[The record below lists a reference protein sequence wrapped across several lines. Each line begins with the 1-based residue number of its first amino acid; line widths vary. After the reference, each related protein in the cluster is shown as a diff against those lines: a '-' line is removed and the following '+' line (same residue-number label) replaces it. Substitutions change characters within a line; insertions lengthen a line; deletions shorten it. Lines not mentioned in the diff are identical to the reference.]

1 MRIFTLDTTLRAG
14 ALGDGA
20 SFSIEEKLLIAQ
32 KLDALGIDYIEGGWG
47 SPGTRDEEFFRRA
60 RNLRFRHAHLTA
72 FGCVR
77 GAWTPVEN
85 DSAVRCLVVAGTP
98 TVTLGASCWGLHVL
112 EALRMTEKENLRVI
126 SETVR
131 FLKAQGREVILDAE
145 HFFDGYRANTGFAM
159 RTLEAAKSAGADV
172 LCLCDSNGETVTELL
187 AEICT
192 EVRKRFDGV
201 LGIQTHNDAD
211 LAVASTLAA
220 IDRGFTHV
228 QGSMN
233 GYGERCGNANLC
245 SLIPDLELKLG
256 HTTVGRENLH
266 HLTAVARLVADYA
279 NLPMRSDQPYVG
291 RSAFLRE
298 AGCQLGTVLKD
309 PVTSERTQPEDVGN
323 RARVVWDDLSD
334 TGSIFHLLGLSRLA
348 GVLTSQAQREFLDRV
363 QEMERD
369 GYELE
374 TAGGTLELLAR
385 QAAEPGLRFFDLAGF
400 EVTTKMTSRA
410 QTVTTAK
417 VTVQVQNASYSATA
431 KGTGPLHALD
441 LCLRAA
447 LATFY
452 PQIAGVRLTD
462 YRVRVLEPN
471 KGTAAKVR
479 VAIEWAGGHRRWV
492 TAGVSENVIEASWRA
507 LVDAIRLE
515 LMRLNEQQHGTLAEA
530 LVEDYSWGV

>member
-14 ALGDGA
+14 ALGGGA
-20 SFSIEEKLLIAQ
+20 SFNIDEKLLIAQ
-32 KLDALGIDYIEGGWG
+32 KLDELGIDYIEGGWA
-47 SPGTRDEEFFRRA
+47 SPGTRDEEFFQRA
-60 RNLRFRHAHLTA
+60 RDLRFRHAHLTA
-72 FGCVR
+72 FGSVR
-77 GAWTPVEN
+77 GAGVPIETH
-85 DSAVRCLVVAGTP
+85 SGIRSLVAAGTP
-98 TVTLGASCWGLHVL
+98 TVSLGASSWSLHVF
-112 EALRMTEKENLRVI
+112 EVLRMTEKENLRLI
-126 SETVR
+126 SETVG
-131 FLKAQGREVILDAE
+131 FLKKQGREVILDAE
-145 HFFDGYRANTGFAM
+145 HFFDGYRANSSFAL
-159 RTLEAAKSAGADV
+159 RTLEAAKSAGADI

-187 AEICT
+187 AEICA

-211 LAVASTLAA
+211 LAVANTLAA

-228 QGSMN
+228 QGSIN

-266 HLTAVARLVADYA
+266 HLTAVARLVADCA

-291 RSAFLRE
+291 RSAFMRE
-298 AGCQLGTVLKD
+298 AGCHVGTILKD
-309 PVTSERTQPEDVGN
+309 PVTSERTRPEDVGN

-334 TGSIFHLLGLSRLA
+334 TDSIFHLLGLPRLA
-348 GVLTSQAQREFLDRV
+348 GVLSAQARREFLDRV

-374 TAGGTLELLAR
+374 SAGGTLELLAR
-385 QAAEPGLRFFDLAGF
+385 EAAEPGLRFFEVVGF
-400 EVTTKMTSRA
+400 EVKTEAASKAEAVTS
-410 QTVTTAK
+410 AK
-417 VTVQVQNASYSATA
+417 VTVQVQNAIHSAA
-431 KGTGPLHALD
+431 AEGNGPLHALD

-447 LATFY
+447 LARFY
-452 PQIAGVRLTD
+452 PEIAGVRLTD

-479 VAIEWAGGHRRWV
+479 VAIEWRGGHKRWV

-507 LVDAIRLE
+507 LIDAIRLE
-515 LMRLNEQQHGTLAEA
+515 LMRLSEQHGELAGA
-530 LVEDYSWGV
+530 SAEDYSWGV

>member
-32 KLDALGIDYIEGGWG
+32 KLDALGIDYIEAGWG

-60 RNLRFRHAHLTA
+60 HNVRFEHAHLTA

-77 GAWTPVEN
+77 GAWAPVES
-85 DSAVRCLVVAGTP
+85 DASVRCLVAAGTP
-98 TVTLGASCWGLHVL
+98 TVTLGASSWGLYVV
-112 EALRMTEKENLRVI
+112 EVLRMTEKENLRAI
-126 SETVR
+126 SETVQ
-131 FLKAQGREVILDAE
+131 FLKAQGREVIFDAE
-145 HFFDGYRANTGFAM
+145 HFFDGYRANTGFAV

-187 AEICT
+187 AEICA

-201 LGIQTHNDAD
+201 MGIQTHNDAD
-211 LAVASTLAA
+211 LAVANTLAA

-256 HTTVGRENLH
+256 HTTVGRDNLH

-291 RSAFLRE
+291 RSAFLCE
-298 AGCQLGTVLKD
+298 AGSHAGTILND
-309 PVTSERTQPEDVGN
+309 PVTSERTRPEDVGN

-334 TGSIFHLLGLSRLA
+334 PASIFHLLGLSRLSS
-348 GVLTSQAQREFLDRV
+348 VLTAQAQREFLDRV
-363 QEMERD
+363 QAMERD

-385 QAAEPGLRFFDLAGF
+385 EAAEPGLRFFEVGAF
-400 EVTTKMTSRA
+400 EVTTRMSLQA
-410 QTVTTAK
+410 EALTTAK
-417 VTVQVQNASYSATA
+417 VTVHVRNASYSATA
-431 KGTGPLHALD
+431 EGNGPLHALD
-441 LCLRAA
+441 RCLRAA

-452 PQIAGVRLTD
+452 PQIASVRLTD

-471 KGTAAKVR
+471 QGTAAKVR
-479 VAIEWAGGHRRWV
+479 VAIEWSGGHRRWL

-515 LMRLNEQQHGTLAEA
+515 LMRLNEQHGTLATA
-530 LVEDYSWGV
+530 SVEDYSWGV

>member
-1 MRIFTLDTTLRAG
+1 MRVFTLDTTLRAG
-14 ALGDGA
+14 ASGGGA
-20 SFSIEEKLLIAQ
+20 SFHIEEKLLIAR
-32 KLDALGIDYIEGGWG
+32 KLDELGIDYIEGGWAC
-47 SPGTRDEEFFRRA
+47 PGTRDEEFFRRA
-60 RNLRFRHAHLTA
+60 RKVLFRHAHLTA
-72 FGCVR
+72 FGSVCGTV
-77 GAWTPVEN
+77 GP
-85 DSAVRCLVVAGTP
+85 DSDSGIRCLVAAGTP
-98 TVTLGASCWGLHVL
+98 TVSLGASCWGLHVL
-112 EALRMTEKENLRVI
+112 EVLRMTEKENLRLI
-126 SETVR
+126 SETVG
-131 FLKAQGREVILDAE
+131 FLKAQGREVIFDAE
-145 HFFDGYRANTGFAM
+145 NFFDGYRACPGFAL
-159 RTLEAAKSAGADV
+159 RTLESAKSAGADV
-172 LCLCDSNGETVTELL
+172 LCLCDSSGETVTELV
-187 AEICT
+187 AEICA

-201 LGIQTHNDAD
+201 LGIQTHNDTD
-211 LAVASTLAA
+211 MAVANTLAA

-228 QGSMN
+228 QGSIN

-279 NLPMRSDQPYVG
+279 NLPIRSDQPYVG

-298 AGCQLGTVLKD
+298 AGGQAGTILRD
-309 PVTSERTQPEDVGN
+309 PVTSERTRPEDVGN

-334 TGSIFHLLGLSRLA
+334 AGSIFHLLGLPRLA
-348 GVLTSQAQREFLDRV
+348 DALTAQAQREFLDRM
-363 QEMERD
+363 QDMERE

-385 QAAEPGLRFFDLAGF
+385 EAAEPGLRFFEVTGF
-400 EVTTKMTSRA
+400 ETATKMTA
-410 QTVTTAK
+410 KAETVTTAK

-431 KGTGPLHALD
+431 KGDGPLHALD
-441 LCLRAA
+441 LCLRTA

-462 YRVRVLEPN
+462 YRVRVLEPH

-479 VAIEWAGGHRRWV
+479 VAIEWAGGNRRWV

-515 LMRLNEQQHGTLAEA
+515 LMRLTEQRGTLVGAS
-530 LVEDYSWGV
+530 VEDYSWGV